1 MPSRKTST
9 LPSPFSSE
17 SETVM
22 TSPSN
27 TSKTSDRRFSIR
39 GRVIIGAVATLALVG
54 GMGGWAAT
62 TKLAGAVVIQGTVTV
77 DDDLKVVQHK
87 MGGIVGSI
95 QVKEGQHVTEG
106 QVLFV
111 LDDAQAAA
119 EQSIV
124 TAQLLELEIRRNRLV
139 AERDLMNTYTLPAKL
154 ATDLRA
160 VSEKADEVIE
170 GERRLFEGNL
180 NSRLSRKEQLLLG
193 KDQVRNEIEGLKAQL
208 VAKDQ
213 EIALVGTE
221 SETLDSLSGK
231 KLVLRAAL
239 YSISREEARL
249 DGERGEIVSA
259 IARAESRIGEID
271 LQVLSI
277 DDTTRTEAQ
286 RELRTVEAT
295 LSELEDRKFVIEDTL
310 ARTTIR
316 APITGWLNEVSV
328 TSEGGVIAP
337 AQVLAS
343 IVPED
348 AVLTVSGQVPAVQIE
363 QVHQDQPAR
372 LRFTAFNQ
380 RVTPEVAGRVSY
392 IAAAATFDEQM
403 RSSAYRVDIAMFAD
417 DLALIGEEK
426 LRPGMPVEIYLT
438 TEDRTALS
446 YLLKPFTDQITK
458 AFRER

>member
-1 MPSRKTST
+1 
-9 LPSPFSSE
+9 
-17 SETVM
+17 M
-22 TSPSN
+22 T
-27 TSKTSDRRFSIR
+27 D
-39 GRVIIGAVATLALVG
+39 V
-54 GMGGWAAT
+54 
-62 TKLAGAVVIQGTVTV
+62 
-77 DDDLKVVQHK
+77 
-87 MGGIVGSI
+87 
-95 QVKEGQHVTEG
+95 
-106 QVLFV
+106 
-111 LDDAQAAA
+111 
-119 EQSIV
+119 
-124 TAQLLELEIRRNRLV
+124 
-139 AERDLMNTYTLPAKL
+139 RDV